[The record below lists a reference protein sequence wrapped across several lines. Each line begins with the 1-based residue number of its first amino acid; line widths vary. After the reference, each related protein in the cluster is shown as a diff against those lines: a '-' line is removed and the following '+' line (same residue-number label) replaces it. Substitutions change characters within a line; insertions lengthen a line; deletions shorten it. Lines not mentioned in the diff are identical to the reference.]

1 MTLREISYVVAFLAG
16 LFLIAA
22 AISWWRV
29 VREPEQE
36 PTEGRVSID
45 SKRVKSAARTTSI
58 AFGLSGVAAIL
69 AALDWMLR
77 D

>member
-1 MTLREISYVVAFLAG
+1 MREISYVVAFVAG

-22 AISWWRV
+22 AVSWWKV

-36 PTEGRVSID
+36 PVEGRIGID
-45 SKRVKSAARTTSI
+45 SRRVKSAARTTSI
-58 AFGLSGVAAIL
+58 AFALSGA
-69 AALDWMLR
+69 AALLAVLGWLVR